1 MNFSRFTWCFFNCG
15 MHNIFYFWASL
26 TVSKILLARE
36 RLAGAEDQSGHSGF
50 LPTTSSAPDTSQ
62 HTVPTFHL
70 LHGSFDVKAQ
80 FFQWFRR
87 VASFSTFEH
96 TVAVTHHIWFIFWNS
111 LWSLQIME
119 FFILDHF
126 VVSATPNC
134 RFVVGQNRAEVIPAF

>member
-15 MHNIFYFWASL
+15 MQSHLLFWASL

-36 RLAGAEDQSGHSGF
+36 RLAGARTRAATLGF
-50 LPTTSSAPDTSQ
+50 SRRPAQLLTHVLTPSLPSICF
-62 HTVPTFHL
+62 V
-70 LHGSFDVKAQ
+70 GSFDVKAQ

-87 VASFSTFEH
+87 VASFSTSFEH
-96 TVAVTHHIWFIFWNS
+96 TVAVTHHLIYFLEL

-126 VVSATPNC
+126 VVSNP
-134 RFVVGQNRAEVIPAF
+134 EL